1 MKRLKSQIGYIFLF
15 LYLSLI
21 FVLPSVYLNSPK
33 LFIVNIVRFP
43 LYLSD
48 RTFYNIKFLMH
59 SKALIAEN
67 KDLRNKLQDLKSKAY
82 QLEELKTENERLKNI
97 LAFKNESQFN
107 FIAAQIIAK
116 DSTSISNSI
125 IISAGKKEGVGEKT
139 VVITP
144 SGVVG
149 RVVESSSSTSR
160 VMLITDP
167 DSHISAIDSRSRCEG
182 MLYGIS
188 GGLCRMEYLPL
199 DADIKKGDIIITSSF
214 SSIFPK
220 GLMLGEIVEVQG
232 SSAEL
237 SLSALVKPDFE
248 FSQLEE
254 VLCIK

>member
-21 FVLPSVYLNSPK
+21 FVLPSVYFNSPK
-33 LFIVNIVRFP
+33 LFIVNIIRFP

-48 RTFYNIKFLMH
+48 RAFYNIRFLMH

-116 DSTSISNSI
+116 DSTSTSNSI
-125 IISAGKKEGVGEKT
+125 IISAGKKEGIGEKT
-139 VVITP
+139 VAITP

-149 RVVESSSSTSR
+149 RVVESSPSSSR

-199 DADIKKGDIIITSSF
+199 DADIKKGDIILTSSF

-220 GLMLGEIVEVQG
+220 GLVLGEVVEVQG
-232 SSAEL
+232 SPAKL